1 MVDRNP
7 ESIMCYE
14 TRVNEIK
21 LYSSFKRASDY
32 R

>member
-1 MVDRNP
+1 MIV
-7 ESIMCYE
+7 IQKGLCVYE